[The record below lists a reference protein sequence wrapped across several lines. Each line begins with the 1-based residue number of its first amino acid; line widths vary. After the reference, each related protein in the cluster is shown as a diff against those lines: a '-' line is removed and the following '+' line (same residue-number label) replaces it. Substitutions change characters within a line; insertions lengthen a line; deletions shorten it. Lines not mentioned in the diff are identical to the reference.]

1 MHKASRLWETAEFHS
16 PVFPPS
22 VKPFWIHVKLLDFP
36 LLFRPPTSLR
46 LRNRIQMAHSDP
58 FASIALKAG
67 THPALS
73 VSHHRSSDIYPALF
87 NWFFASREFN
97 RWNNGE
103 STWQLHC
110 IGGPGSGKVSP

>member
-1 MHKASRLWETAEFHS
+1 
-16 PVFPPS
+16 
-22 VKPFWIHVKLLDFP
+22 
-36 LLFRPPTSLR
+36 
-46 LRNRIQMAHSDP
+46 MAHLDP

-73 VSHHRSSDIYPALF
+73 ESHHLSSDIYPALF

-97 RWNNGE
+97 RWSSRE

-110 IGGPGSGKVSP
+110 IGGPGSGKVLPCSIDDASTFKSLRPPNTTAIRQPCRP